1 MECLQ
6 LRLRRKNNDLETTYD
21 NARLHRRDR
30 TALPDRRDPWAAP
43 TRRGQPTASH
53 RSLFVE
59 LLGTCNL
66 CFDCFASEVG
76 SFGSRSLRFSERGT
90 RLVGPDS

>member
-1 MECLQ
+1 MTTPAYTAETAPPCLIVGIPG
-6 LRLRRKNNDLETTYD
+6 R
-21 NARLHRRDR
+21 
-30 TALPDRRDPWAAP
+30 AP

-59 LLGTCNL
+59 LLLGTCNL

>member
-1 MECLQ
+1 MTTPAYTAETAPPCLIV
-6 LRLRRKNNDLETTYD
+6 
-21 NARLHRRDR
+21 
-30 TALPDRRDPWAAP
+30 RDPWAAP